1 MEGKK
6 CARLYIQV
14 NATIKSNPFNI
25 INMFGSQ
32 LVPNILLKD
41 GRKKVCPPIHPGEDH
56 NMIQSIAFKLRH
68 SGFRIQW
75 ETLLEWRLPSLT
87 RLKWC
92 QFLSHLRS
100 WLGLMEVF
108 ILLFAVQ
115 VRFKTTQVESGEVW
129 ALCLVRLWTRKN
141 SSTSVWWNLWGT
153 QKIFNWGENLLN
165 YADSESQL
173 PEAC

>member
-1 MEGKK
+1 MPQSWLFKGSSAFLGKTLQQHQYVQFTTSSQHFAK
-6 CARLYIQV
+6 RWKEKSVPAYTSRWRPQYI
-14 NATIKSNPFNI
+14 
-25 INMFGSQ
+25 
-32 LVPNILLKD
+32 
-41 GRKKVCPPIHPGEDH
+41 
-56 NMIQSIAFKLRH
+56 IQSIAFKLRH